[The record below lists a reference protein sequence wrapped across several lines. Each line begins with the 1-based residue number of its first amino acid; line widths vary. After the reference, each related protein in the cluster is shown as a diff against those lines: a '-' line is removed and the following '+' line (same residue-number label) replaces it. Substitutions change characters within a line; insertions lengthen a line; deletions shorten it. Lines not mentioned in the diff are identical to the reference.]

1 MTVARGRTGDP
12 GPAARPSATASRP
25 PASAAPAAAR
35 VLLVEDEPGMLRALF
50 INLRARQYDV
60 SMAST
65 GREALATAASR
76 PPDAV
81 ILDLGLPDID
91 GTEVIVE
98 LRRWSRAPII
108 VLSGRASPGDK
119 IGALDVGA
127 DDYVTKPFS
136 MAELLAR
143 LRAVLRRDDPGP
155 AGVSE
160 AVVGHCVIDLTAHTV
175 TRRPARDA
183 PAPPAALPLTARPA
197 PRKRQPTARPPTARP
212 APRIRQATAR
222 PATAR
227 PATARPSGSLPPN
240 GAFWRAWSTTRAS
253 WSARGS
259 CSPTS
264 GGPGT
269 SPGPTTSGS
278 TWPSCAA
285 SWRTTRRGPV
295 TCSPSRAWAT
305 GTGHDGRLR
314 CGITRPPGAVQ

>member
-1 MTVARGRTGDP
+1 MTVARGRAGDP

-175 TRRPARDA
+175 TRRPAQDA
-183 PAPPAALPLTARPA
+183 PAPAGGPPADGAQNPLTARPA
-197 PRKRQPTARPPTARP
+197 T
-212 APRIRQATAR
+212 RIS

-227 PATARPSGSLPPN
+227 PPAARRSGSLPPN
-240 GAFWRAWSTTRAS
+240 GAFWRAWSTTRVS

-269 SPGPTTSGS
+269 SPGPTTCGS

-295 TCSPSRAWAT
+295 TCSPSRAWDT
-305 GTGHDGRLR
+305 GTGHEHRL
-314 CGITRPPGAVQ
+314 GGAGPPSVRLALDSRQRAFGCC

>member
-1 MTVARGRTGDP
+1 MTVARGRAGDP
-12 GPAARPSATASRP
+12 GPAARPSGAASRP
-25 PASAAPAAAR
+25 PAAGPAAAR

-65 GREALATAASR
+65 GREALATAADR

-143 LRAVLRRDDPGP
+143 LRAVLRRDDPVP

-175 TRRPARDA
+175 TRGDETIRLTPTEWRLLESLIHHPGQLVSSRQLLAEIWGPGHEPRTNYLRFHMAKLRRKLEDDPAR
-183 PAPPAALPLTARPA
+183 PRHLLTEPGMGYRYRP
-197 PRKRQPTARPPTARP
+197 
-212 APRIRQATAR
+212 
-222 PATAR
+222 
-227 PATARPSGSLPPN
+227 
-240 GAFWRAWSTTRAS
+240 
-253 WSARGS
+253 
-259 CSPTS
+259 
-264 GGPGT
+264 
-269 SPGPTTSGS
+269 
-278 TWPSCAA
+278 
-285 SWRTTRRGPV
+285 
-295 TCSPSRAWAT
+295 
-305 GTGHDGRLR
+305 
-314 CGITRPPGAVQ
+314 